1 MKNKKDKSLDVL
13 SDTEEMIVLK
23 HESVSAKSTPKP
35 HIKHRPDGLDY
46 VEEKWMRSELNKHYP
61 VWSWVI
67 TKSEFLGSEWVV
79 VTGELQVLESGVVRK
94 FGSIGAVRI
103 QFKRG
108 AEHLPQNIIDIDKN
122 VASANTNAFK
132 RAINRLCNISDDVY
146 RKQVEEIELSE
157 EQLKTIE
164 TYLNGLDSK
173 ITKQVHKTID
183 SGAVNTNNFD
193 ATLRRLGELRQQN
206 NLDEINLDQKQEVD
220 K

>member
-1 MKNKKDKSLDVL
+1 M
-13 SDTEEMIVLK
+13 
-23 HESVSAKSTPKP
+23 
-35 HIKHRPDGLDY
+35 
-46 VEEKWMRSELNKHYP
+46 
-61 VWSWVI
+61 WSWVI

-146 RKQVEEIELSE
+146 RKQVEDIELSD
-157 EQLKTIE
+157 EQSKIID
-164 TYLNGLDSK
+164 TYLDGLDSK
-173 ITKQVHKTID
+173 IVKQVHKTID
-183 SGAVNTNNFD
+183 SGAVNATNFD
-193 ATLRRLGELRQQN
+193 ATLRRINELRQQN